1 MKTLNTVSMYALD
14 IDKNDF
20 FERLSSLSQESQ
32 RIIFNKISE
41 LREEEEKEEKLL
53 LEAIKEGEESGISE
67 ITDIKGFINNMYQEA
82 KNNEQNA

>member
-1 MKTLNTVSMYALD
+1 MYALD